1 MSPEYYMQWL
11 PDELRVEP
19 MNGLSGETVDS
30 LLATGYSLSL
40 KFYMGDVN
48 AVLIDP
54 QTGEVA
60 GSHDLRHEF

>member
-1 MSPEYYMQWL
+1 
-11 PDELRVEP
+11 
-19 MNGLSGETVDS
+19 MNGLSGESIDS